1 VVTGLR
7 VHKTVLAIQEDV
19 AVCNSAIFNSFP
31 SSFFQQKLLLE
42 RLEASHAADHKC
54 ELEGEQRQLLRRAVC
69 TPGTRVRILGD
80 IARWANNTSSESQSV
95 YWLSGQA
102 GSGKSTIAYT
112 IARRFEFAGDA
123 DDTIALGGNFFC
135 SRQIKETRSVTRIVR
150 TIVYHLALKCKA
162 FADALR
168 ARGNFDTIHHG
179 VRSQLESLLI
189 EPWKQAQSADPS
201 KSLQFLVVIDAL
213 DEIDGR
219 DGSGFL
225 RDLLDSI
232 NKHRLQGLKFFATSR
247 PDPDLV
253 THLESFE
260 DKQFYRLGE
269 VPIEEAQAD
278 IATYLNANLGNS
290 VGRPG
295 MEKIASQAAGLFI
308 YAATVVKYVEGYASA
323 EHEERLS
330 TLFVENPEETLL
342 DGLYHQVL
350 LDAQHRFKSRHY
362 LSILHTFLCSAE
374 RTSTSVVAELLLPP
388 SKTNPTLSHTE
399 IADGVLKSLHAVL
412 YTENNQVLTY
422 HKSFTDFMFDQNRAK
437 NFWCDQAKHHRLLT
451 NSCFHVMDG
460 LKFNIA
466 NIESSFLLDRDN
478 SALPN
483 AVKQNITPVLGYSCR
498 NWDCHLSAAASTDLD
513 ALCDILSKFLQ
524 LRVLFWIEAMNLLGS
539 RGQCD
544 RMLKRACKWVPNVN
558 EILTDSEYFLID

>member
-19 AVCNSAIFNSFP
+19 AVRNSAISNSVP

-54 ELEGEQRQLLRRAVC
+54 ALEGEQRQLLRRAVC

-80 IARWANNTSSESQSV
+80 IARWANDTSSESV
-95 YWLSGQA
+95 YWLSGQG

-123 DDTIALGGNFFC
+123 DDTIVLGGNFFC
-135 SRQIKETRSVTRIVR
+135 SRQIKETKSATLIIR
-150 TIVYHLALKCKA
+150 TIVYHLALKSKA
-162 FADALR
+162 FANALR
-168 ARGNFDTIHHG
+168 AFGKFDAIHYG

-201 KSLQFLVVIDAL
+201 KSLRFLVVIDAL
-213 DEIDGR
+213 DEIDGQ

-225 RDLLDSI
+225 RDLFDSI

-253 THLESFE
+253 THLEAFK
-260 DKQFYRLGE
+260 DKRLYRLGQ
-269 VPIEEAQAD
+269 VPVEEAQAD
-278 IATYLNANLGNS
+278 ITTYLNAHLGYS
-290 VGRPG
+290 MGRPE
-295 MEKIASQAAGLFI
+295 MEKIAAQAAGLFI
-308 YAATVVKYVEGYASA
+308 YAATVVKYVEGYASV

-362 LSILHTFLCSAE
+362 LDILHTFLCTAE
-374 RTSTSVVAELLLPP
+374 RTSTSLVAKLLLPLN
-388 SKTNPTLSHTE
+388 KTNPALSHTE

-412 YTENNQVLTY
+412 YTENDQVLTY

-437 NFWCDQAKHHRLLT
+437 KFWCDQAKHHRFLT
-451 NSCFHVMDG
+451 DSCFRVMDG

-483 AVKQNITPVLGYSCR
+483 AVKQNITPVLSYSCR
-498 NWDCHLSAAASTDLD
+498 NWEHHLSAAAPTDSD
-513 ALCDILSKFLQ
+513 ALCDTLSKFLQ

-539 RGQCD
+539 RSECAELLQ
-544 RMLKRACKWVPNVN
+544 RARKWVPNVG
-558 EILTDSEYFLID
+558 EILTEYFVIN

>member
-1 VVTGLR
+1 MVTGLR

-19 AVCNSAIFNSFP
+19 AVCNSAISNSVP

-69 TPGTRVRILGD
+69 TPGTRVRILSD
-80 IARWANNTSSESQSV
+80 IARWANNTSSESV

-112 IARRFEFAGDA
+112 IARRFEFAVDA
-123 DDTIALGGNFFC
+123 DDTIVLGGNFFC
-135 SRQIKETRSVTRIVR
+135 SRQIKETRSASRIVR
-150 TIVYHLALKCKA
+150 TIVYHLALKSKA
-162 FADALR
+162 FGDALR
-168 ARGNFDTIHHG
+168 AFGKFDTIHYG

-201 KSLQFLVVIDAL
+201 KSLRFLVVIDAL
-213 DEIDGR
+213 DEIDGQ

-253 THLESFE
+253 THLESFK
-260 DKQFYRLGE
+260 DKRLYRLGQ
-269 VPIEEAQAD
+269 VPVEEAQAD
-278 IATYLNANLGNS
+278 ITTYLNAHLGHS
-290 VGRPG
+290 LGRPE
-295 MEKIASQAAGLFI
+295 MEKIATQAAGLFI
-308 YAATVVKYVEGYASA
+308 YAATVVKYVEGYASV

-330 TLFVENPEETLL
+330 TLFIENPEETLL

-350 LDAQHRFKSRHY
+350 LDAYRRFKSRHY
-362 LSILHTFLCSAE
+362 LDILHTFLCTAE
-374 RTSTSVVAELLLPP
+374 RTSTSLVAKLLLPP
-388 SKTNPTLSHTE
+388 DKTNSTLSHTE
-399 IADGVLKSLHAVL
+399 IADGVLKSLHAVF
-412 YTENNQVLTY
+412 YTENDKVLTY
-422 HKSFTDFMFDQNRAK
+422 HKSFADFIFDQNRAK
-437 NFWCDQAKHHRLLT
+437 KFWCDQAKHHRLLID
-451 NSCFHVMDG
+451 SCFRVMDG

-483 AVKQNITPVLGYSCR
+483 AVKQNITPALSYSCR
-498 NWDCHLSAAASTDLD
+498 NWEYHLSAAASIDSD
-513 ALCDILSKFLQ
+513 ALCDTLSKFLQ

-539 RGQCD
+539 CSECNE
-544 RMLKRACKWVPNVN
+544 MLQRARKWVPNVS
-558 EILTDSEYFLID
+558 EILTEYFVIN

>member
-19 AVCNSAIFNSFP
+19 AVCYSAISVSVS

-42 RLEASHAADHKC
+42 RLEASHAADHKS

-69 TPGTRVRILGD
+69 TSGTRVRILGD
-80 IARWANNTSSESQSV
+80 IARWANDTSSESQSV

-123 DDTIALGGNFFC
+123 DDTIVLGGNFFC
-135 SRQIKETRSVTRIVR
+135 SRQIKETRSAIRIVR
-150 TIVYHLALKCKA
+150 TIVYHLALKSKA

-168 ARGNFDTIHHG
+168 ASGKFDTIHHG
-179 VRSQLESLLI
+179 VRSQLEGLLI
-189 EPWKQAQSADPS
+189 EPWKQAQSADSS
-201 KSLQFLVVIDAL
+201 KSLHFLVVIDAL
-213 DEIDGR
+213 DEVDGR

-253 THLESFE
+253 VHLESFK
-260 DKQFYRLGE
+260 DKQVYRLGQ

-278 IATYLNANLGNS
+278 ITTYLNVHLGYS
-290 VGRPG
+290 IGRPE

-362 LSILHTFLCSAE
+362 LDILHTFLCTAE
-374 RTSTSVVAELLLPP
+374 RTSTFLVAELLLSPN
-388 SKTNPTLSHTE
+388 KTNPALSHTE
-399 IADGVLKSLHAVL
+399 IVDGVLKSLHAVL
-412 YTENNQVLTY
+412 YTENNKVLSY
-422 HKSFTDFMFDQNRAK
+422 HKSFTDFMFDRNRAK
-437 NFWCDQAKHHRLLT
+437 KFWCDQTKHHQLLT
-451 NSCFHVMDG
+451 NSCFRVMDR

-466 NIESSFLLDRDN
+466 NIESSFLFDRDN

-483 AVKQNITPVLGYSCR
+483 AVKQNITPVLSYSCR
-498 NWDCHLSAAASTDLD
+498 NWDYHLSAAASNDLD
-513 ALCDILSKFLQ
+513 ALCDTMSKFLQ
-524 LRVLFWIEAMNLLGS
+524 LHVLFWIEAMNLLGS

-544 RMLKRACKWVPNVN
+544 RMLKRARKCVPNVSGV
-558 EILTDSEYFLID
+558 LTEHFIIN

>member
-1 VVTGLR
+1 MDD
-7 VHKTVLAIQEDV
+7 AIV
-19 AVCNSAIFNSFP
+19 
-31 SSFFQQKLLLE
+31 
-42 RLEASHAADHKC
+42 
-54 ELEGEQRQLLRRAVC
+54 
-69 TPGTRVRILGD
+69 
-80 IARWANNTSSESQSV
+80 
-95 YWLSGQA
+95 
-102 GSGKSTIAYT
+102 
-112 IARRFEFAGDA
+112 
-123 DDTIALGGNFFC
+123 LGGNFFC
-135 SRQIKETRSVTRIVR
+135 SRQFKETRSATRIVR

-168 ARGNFDTIHHG
+168 ASGKFDTIHHG

-201 KSLQFLVVIDAL
+201 KSLHFLVVIDAL
-213 DEIDGR
+213 DEIDGK

-253 THLESFE
+253 THLESFK

-269 VPIEEAQAD
+269 VPIKEAQAE
-278 IATYLNANLGNS
+278 ITTYLNANLGHS

-295 MEKIASQAAGLFI
+295 MEKIAAQAAGLFI
-308 YAATVVKYVEGYASA
+308 YAATIVKYVEGYASV

-330 TLFVENPEETLL
+330 TLFLEKPEETLL

-350 LDAQHRFKSRHY
+350 LDAQRRFKSRHY
-362 LSILHTFLCSAE
+362 LDILHTFLCSAE

-388 SKTNPTLSHTE
+388 NKTNPTLSHTE

-412 YTENNQVLTY
+412 YTENDQVLTY
-422 HKSFTDFMFDQNRAK
+422 HKSFTDFIFDQNRAK
-437 NFWCDQAKHHRLLT
+437 KFWCDRAKHHRLLT
-451 NSCFHVMDG
+451 DSCFRVMDG

-466 NIESSFLLDRDN
+466 NIESSFIFDRDN

-483 AVKQNITPVLGYSCR
+483 AVKQNITPVLSYSCR
-498 NWDCHLSAAASTDLD
+498 NWDYHLSAAGLTNSG
-513 ALCDILSKFLQ
+513 ALCDTLSNFLQ

-544 RMLKRACKWVPNVN
+544 RMLQRARKWVPNVSK
-558 EILTDSEYFLID
+558 ILTEYFVIN

>member
-1 VVTGLR
+1 MVTGLR
-7 VHKTVLAIQEDV
+7 VHKAVLAIQEDV
-19 AVCNSAIFNSFP
+19 AVCNSVISNSIP
-31 SSFFQQKLLLE
+31 NSFFQQKLLLE
-42 RLEASHAADHKC
+42 RLQASHAADHKC

-69 TPGTRVRILGD
+69 TPGTRIRILGD
-80 IARWANNTSSESQSV
+80 IARWANDTSSESV
-95 YWLSGQA
+95 YWLSGQG

-123 DDTIALGGNFFC
+123 DDTIILGGNFFC
-135 SRQIKETRSVTRIVR
+135 SRQIKETRSASRIVR
-150 TIVYHLALKCKA
+150 TIVYQLALKSKA

-168 ARGNFDTIHHG
+168 AFGNFDTIHYG

-189 EPWKQAQSADPS
+189 EPWKQAQSAGPS
-201 KSLQFLVVIDAL
+201 KSLRFLVVIDAL
-213 DEIDGR
+213 DEIDGQ

-253 THLESFE
+253 THLESFK
-260 DKQFYRLGE
+260 DKRLYRLGQ

-278 IATYLNANLGNS
+278 ITTYLNAHLGHS
-290 VGRPG
+290 MGYPEI
-295 MEKIASQAAGLFI
+295 EKIAAQAAGLFI
-308 YAATVVKYVEGYASA
+308 YAATVVKYVEGYASV
-323 EHEERLS
+323 EHEERLG
-330 TLFVENPEETLL
+330 TLFVENSEETLL

-362 LSILHTFLCSAE
+362 LDILYTFLCSAE

-388 SKTNPTLSHTE
+388 NKTNPILSYTE
-399 IADGVLKSLHAVL
+399 VANGVLKSLHAVL
-412 YTENNQVLTY
+412 YTEDDKVLSY

-437 NFWCDQAKHHRLLT
+437 VFWCDQAKHHRLLT
-451 NSCFHVMDG
+451 NSCFRIMDG

-466 NIESSFLLDRDN
+466 NIASSFLLDCDN

-483 AVKQNITPVLGYSCR
+483 AVKQNITSVLSYSCR
-498 NWDCHLSAAASTDLD
+498 NWEYHLSAALTDSN
-513 ALCDILSKFLQ
+513 AICDTLSKFLQ

-539 RGQCD
+539 RSECNE
-544 RMLKRACKWVPNVN
+544 MLQRARRRVPNVS
-558 EILTDSEYFLID
+558 EIISFITKYFIIN

>member
-1 VVTGLR
+1 
-7 VHKTVLAIQEDV
+7 
-19 AVCNSAIFNSFP
+19 
-31 SSFFQQKLLLE
+31 LLLE

-54 ELEGEQRQLLRRAVC
+54 ELEDEQRQLLRRAVC

-80 IARWANNTSSESQSV
+80 IARWANDTSSEGQSV

-123 DDTIALGGNFFC
+123 DDMIVLGGNFFC
-135 SRQIKETRSVTRIVR
+135 SRQIKETRSATRIIR
-150 TIVYHLALKCKA
+150 TIVYHLALKSKA

-168 ARGNFDTIHHG
+168 ACGKFDTIHHG

-213 DEIDGR
+213 DEIDGK

-232 NKHRLQGLKFFATSR
+232 NKYRLQGLKFFATSR

-253 THLESFE
+253 THLESFK

-278 IATYLNANLGNS
+278 ITTYLNANLGYS
-290 VGRPG
+290 IGRPE

-308 YAATVVKYVEGYASA
+308 YAATVVKYVEGYALA

-330 TLFVENPEETLL
+330 TLFVSESENPEETLL

-350 LDAQHRFKSRHY
+350 LDAQCRFKSRHY
-362 LSILHTFLCSAE
+362 LDILHTFLCSAE
-374 RTSTSVVAELLLPP
+374 RTSTSVVTELVLPP
-388 SKTNPTLSHTE
+388 NKTNPTLSHTE
-399 IADGVLKSLHAVL
+399 ITDGVLKSLHAVL
-412 YTENNQVLTY
+412 YTENDKVLTY

-437 NFWCDQAKHHRLLT
+437 KFWCDQAKHHRLLT
-451 NSCFHVMDG
+451 GSCFCVMDG
-460 LKFNIA
+460 LKFNIT
-466 NIESSFLLDRDN
+466 NIESSFLFDRDN
-478 SALPN
+478 SALLN
-483 AVKQNITPVLGYSCR
+483 AVKQNIIPVMSYSCR
-498 NWDCHLSAAASTDLD
+498 NWDYHLSAAAPTDSD

-544 RMLKRACKWVPNVN
+544 EMLRRACKWVPNVSK
-558 EILTDSEYFLID
+558 ILTEYFVIN

>member
-7 VHKTVLAIQEDV
+7 VHKAVLAIQEDV
-19 AVCNSAIFNSFP
+19 AVCNSVISNSIP
-31 SSFFQQKLLLE
+31 NSFFQQKLLLE
-42 RLEASHAADHKC
+42 RLQASHAADHKC

-69 TPGTRVRILGD
+69 TPGTRIRILGD
-80 IARWANNTSSESQSV
+80 IARWANDTSSESV
-95 YWLSGQA
+95 YWLSGQG

-123 DDTIALGGNFFC
+123 DDTIILGGNFFC
-135 SRQIKETRSVTRIVR
+135 SRQIKETRSASRIVR
-150 TIVYHLALKCKA
+150 TIVYQLALKSKA

-168 ARGNFDTIHHG
+168 AFGNFDTIHYG

-189 EPWKQAQSADPS
+189 EPWKQAQSAGPS
-201 KSLQFLVVIDAL
+201 KSLRFLVVIDAL
-213 DEIDGR
+213 DEIDGQ

-253 THLESFE
+253 THLESFK
-260 DKQFYRLGE
+260 DKRLYRLGQ

-278 IATYLNANLGNS
+278 ITTYLNAHLGHS
-290 VGRPG
+290 MGYPEI
-295 MEKIASQAAGLFI
+295 EKIAAQAAGLFI
-308 YAATVVKYVEGYASA
+308 YAATVVKYVEGYASV
-323 EHEERLS
+323 EHEERLG
-330 TLFVENPEETLL
+330 TLFVENSEETLL

-362 LSILHTFLCSAE
+362 LDILYTFLCSAE

-388 SKTNPTLSHTE
+388 NKTNPILSYTE
-399 IADGVLKSLHAVL
+399 VANGVLKSLHAVL
-412 YTENNQVLTY
+412 YTEDDKVLSY

-437 NFWCDQAKHHRLLT
+437 VFWCDQAKHHRLLT
-451 NSCFHVMDG
+451 NSCFRIMDG

-466 NIESSFLLDRDN
+466 NIASSFLLDCDN

-483 AVKQNITPVLGYSCR
+483 AVKQNITSVLSYSCR
-498 NWDCHLSAAASTDLD
+498 NWEYHLSAALTDSN
-513 ALCDILSKFLQ
+513 AICDTLSKFLQ

-539 RGQCD
+539 RSECNE
-544 RMLKRACKWVPNVN
+544 MLQRARRRVPNVS
-558 EILTDSEYFLID
+558 EIISFITKYFIIN